1 MKARRLLGTYL
12 GVALAAALLSGIHA
26 LGDSRLFDALVA
38 GIVFTAVNQL
48 IYAYPDD
55 IRGAHPIVLLAF
67 GAVGIV
73 QDTLIW
79 LLVSWLSGKMG
90 DGLHVDGFPTAL
102 LGGVV
107 VRASTFALLALGPR
121 PVPQVPQDS

>member
-1 MKARRLLGTYL
+1 MKGRRILGTYL

-26 LGDSRLFDALVA
+26 LGDSRLFDALLA
-38 GIVFTAVNQL
+38 GIVFTVVNQL

-55 IRGAHPIVLLAF
+55 IRGTHPIALLAF

-90 DGLHVDGFPTAL
+90 DGLYVDGFPTAL

-107 VRASTFALLALGPR
+107 VRASAFVLLALGPR
-121 PVPQVPQDS
+121 PVPQD

>member
-1 MKARRLLGTYL
+1 MKGRRLLGTYL
-12 GVALAAALLSGIHA
+12 GVALAAALLPGIHA
-26 LGDSRLFDALVA
+26 LGDSRLFDALAA

-48 IYAYPDD
+48 IHAYPDD

-90 DGLHVDGFPTAL
+90 DGLHVGGFPTAL

-107 VRASTFALLALGPR
+107 VRASTFVLLALGPR